1 MKSLKMV
8 MIKLM
13 TVFMLIEVITCQFG
27 FGFGA
32 DGGLSMN
39 YYLMSCPFVEP
50 VVKNIVNRAL
60 DNDPTLAAALI
71 RMHFHDCFIQVLLS
85 LLSFSRH
92 NSLTLIHMTCC
103 VRNKA
108 HTWSIRKLFFKLLL
122 HSCYLLSCLLTQSY
136 KIERKDCFHL

>member
-1 MKSLKMV
+1 
-8 MIKLM
+8 M

-32 DGGLSMN
+32 DGGLNMN

-85 LLSFSRH
+85 L
-92 NSLTLIHMTCC
+92 SLDTIAYYSYTWHHIIMLHAQSDLIVGAPTDL
-103 VRNKA
+103 K
-108 HTWSIRKLFFKLLL
+108 
-122 HSCYLLSCLLTQSY
+122 QSSNTML
-136 KIERKDCFHL
+136 RMGDLV